1 MIKDSFL
8 LKGHWKK
15 YMACVNNTKIW
26 SFAAVFVV
34 SGEKFINISQLKKN
48 TNQSQLETWYNI
60 KFFGSLY

>member
-15 YMACVNNTKIW
+15 YMACVNTTEIW

-34 SGEKFINISQLKKN
+34 SGEKFINISQSKKN

-60 KFFGSLY
+60 KLFGSLY